1 MKKMSKGDAQLW
13 AILRDKFEMLRRLGK
28 TREAIRAAET
38 LAALGR
44 RAFGRQH
51 PKVAAVLYDLATL
64 QLAQNLSDAAEPH
77 LREAAEM
84 LEETGP
90 EDRVLLVQIYS
101 QLAVL
106 ATQAGRAAEAGSYYE
121 QAIPIVRELEGEES
135 PTLASLFN
143 NAALVQEAQNDLPAA
158 AASYKASLG
167 IYERLQATHNA
178 DYATI
183 LHNYGN
189 LLAREERYAD
199 ARDILTQAAE
209 LRAGLLAPE
218 DATLAQTRAVLAV
231 AHHGMGDLE
240 QAQHFYEQSLQVF
253 QKNLP
258 TYAEDYRQ
266 VMTNLGSLLRSQ
278 GKTRQAD
285 SLQDHLR
292 RLTRRPL
299 HEY

>member
-1 MKKMSKGDAQLW
+1 MSKGDAQLW

-28 TREAIRAAET
+28 PREAIRAAET

-44 RAFGRQH
+44 RAFGRRH

-64 QLAQNLSDAAEPH
+64 QLSQKLTEAAEPH
-77 LREAAEM
+77 LHEAAEM
-84 LEETGP
+84 LEETGA

-101 QLAVL
+101 QLALL
-106 ATQAGRAAEAGSYYE
+106 ATQAGRGAEAGTYYE
-121 QAIPIVRELEGEES
+121 RAIPIVRELEGGDS
-135 PTLASLFN
+135 LTLASLFN
-143 NAALVQEAQNDLPAA
+143 NAALVQESINDLPAA
-158 AASYKASLG
+158 SGSYKASLA
-167 IYERLQATHNA
+167 IYERLGATNSA

-199 ARDILTQAAE
+199 ARDILTQSSE
-209 LRAGLLAPE
+209 LRTNVLSP
-218 DATLAQTRAVLAV
+218 DDPTLAQTHAVLAV
-231 AHHGMGDLE
+231 AHHGMGDLV

-258 TYAEDYRQ
+258 AYAEDYRQ

-292 RLTRRPL
+292 RLARRPL